1 MIRGVI
7 TAPSRVIKG
16 AFSIRFAFSEW
27 VDLTADDIQIETLLG
42 DALGDPRDYLL
53 QGDNHHYVLQCYIR
67 SAKQG
72 FSRVSLKLPGV
83 SVEPVDIE
91 YDTVKVV
98 KAKWGVPVKKGLVTE
113 IPVAFDAELQHL
125 RKRNFRFSE
134 ALPFQLHRLGDDYC
148 LRISKRFESP
158 LLVGVRGSVVK
169 ANEVSAEIAYS
180 VLQVD
185 VKENGVEI
193 NHSVLEV

>member
-7 TAPSRVIKG
+7 TAPNRVIRG

-27 VDLTADDIQIETLLG
+27 VNLTTDDIHIETLLG
-42 DALGDPRDYLL
+42 DALGDPRDCLL
-53 QGDNHHYVLQCYIR
+53 QGDNHHYILQCYIR

-98 KAKWGVPVKKGLVTE
+98 TAKWGVPIKKGL
-113 IPVAFDAELQHL
+113 AH
-125 RKRNFRFSE
+125 
-134 ALPFQLHRLGDDYC
+134 GDTC
-148 LRISKRFESP
+148 CF
-158 LLVGVRGSVVK
+158 
-169 ANEVSAEIAYS
+169 
-180 VLQVD
+180 
-185 VKENGVEI
+185 
-193 NHSVLEV
+193 

>member
-7 TAPSRVIKG
+7 TAPSRVIRG
-16 AFSIRFAFSEW
+16 AFNIRFAFSEW
-27 VDLTADDIQIETLLG
+27 VDLTAADIQIETLLG
-42 DALGDPRDYLL
+42 DALGDPRDRIL
-53 QGDNHHYVLQCYIR
+53 QGDNYHYVLQCYIR

-98 KAKWGVPVKKGLVTE
+98 TAKWGVPVKKGLLTE

-125 RKRNFRFSE
+125 RKRNFRFSQP
-134 ALPFQLHRLGDDYC
+134 LPFQLHRSGDDYC
-148 LRISKRFESP
+148 LRISKRFASP
-158 LLVGVRGSVVK
+158 LSVFVFGSVVK
-169 ANEVSAEIAYS
+169 ANEVEAVIE
-180 VLQVD
+180 
-185 VKENGVEI
+185 E
-193 NHSVLEV
+193 SVLEV